1 MVYILGWRK
10 RKIISPEI
18 SSFIL
23 CTFIYSVMIFPFSE
37 SGVHAALWG
46 CLFYVLIMENNI
58 VRIKGKE
65 VNFDKSYIV

>member
-1 MVYILGWRK
+1 
-10 RKIISPEI
+10 
-18 SSFIL
+18 
-23 CTFIYSVMIFPFSE
+23 MIFPFSE